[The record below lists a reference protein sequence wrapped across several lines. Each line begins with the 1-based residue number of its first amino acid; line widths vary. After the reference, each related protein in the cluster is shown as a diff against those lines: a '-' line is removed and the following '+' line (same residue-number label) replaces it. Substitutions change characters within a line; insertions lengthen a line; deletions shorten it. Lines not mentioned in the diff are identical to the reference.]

1 MLATSNVAPETVINH
16 YGSFSLRFN
25 LKPLYIERTNEN
37 VGCRVLYS
45 VFCVVVVKW
54 CIVKLTY
61 DALTIMQIHVA
72 VKILSSMFGSLLC
85 TQITFTHLENRYN
98 ICGTI

>member
-1 MLATSNVAPETVINH
+1 MDKNELTSNVAPETVVNN
-16 YGSFSLRFN
+16 YRFPSLRFN

-61 DALTIMQIHVA
+61 DALNFMQIHVV
-72 VKILSSMFGSLLC
+72 VKILSSMF
-85 TQITFTHLENRYN
+85 
-98 ICGTI
+98 